1 MGGAPTDL
9 GGHSLLDQSRRH
21 RERTPA
27 FDVTLSAPRSVALA
41 PLGICIVC
49 LARASPEIS
58 TLDVI
63 EGPQALRLLSERVH
77 DRGREFGH
85 ER

>member
-1 MGGAPTDL
+1 
-9 GGHSLLDQSRRH
+9 
-21 RERTPA
+21 
-27 FDVTLSAPRSVALA
+27 
-41 PLGICIVC
+41 LGICIVC
-49 LARASPEIS
+49 LSRASPKIS

-63 EGPQALRLLSERVH
+63 EGPQALRLLSERVR